1 MGPSK
6 KDSLTKKGIHG
17 FIWNFSGSVVQ
28 IVLQL
33 LVIGILSR
41 LLTPEEFGVVAIIMI
56 VVSFTKQITTM
67 GIASSLVQL
76 PELTSKHIS
85 LAYTFSILLGTVLG
99 FAYYALTP
107 LFAEFFNIQKDIEAL
122 QFFSIFFPLVSFG
135 SVGEALLSR
144 KFRFDVGVK
153 IGLIAYLIGSGTVSI
168 TMAYLGFGYWSL
180 IWGQF
185 IGLCITICLTIYY
198 EVPKFSLR
206 LEKQPLK
213 DLFFFGSGHTLGII
227 FNFFGEKADNIV
239 VGKILG
245 TALLGFYSKAF
256 QLYSIPAS
264 FFGTIFD
271 KVLFPILSQKQ
282 NDIKKLSS
290 FYTFSTTF
298 CFGLL
303 VPVSVLIL
311 INAELIIDAFLG
323 NQWKSA
329 VLPLQLLIL
338 GLAFRFGTRINK
350 SYLKSLGI
358 VYRGAYYQLIFAVLM
373 FVCTYIGG
381 QIYSLPGV
389 AAGVLVATLI
399 NYVQIAYR
407 LYKVLDFSG
416 IALIKDLSKNIIFH
430 LLFVLST
437 VLLYYFGIT
446 SKWIHLIITVT
457 VYLPIIVF
465 YFKSKKNIIFTPN
478 NLPMFILVAN
488 SLPGKIKN
496 YMGRVPI
503 FRDFFAQHS

>member
-6 KDSLTKKGIHG
+6 NDSLTKKGIKG

-56 VVSFTKQITTM
+56 VVNFTRQITRM
-67 GIASSLVQL
+67 GIASSLIQL
-76 PELTSKHIS
+76 PVITDKHIA
-85 LAYTFSILLGTVLG
+85 LGYTSSIVLGTLLGFV
-99 FAYYALTP
+99 YYLLTP
-107 LFAEFFNIQKDIEAL
+107 LFADFFNIQKDLDAL

-153 IGLIAYLIGSGTVSI
+153 IGLIAYLIGSGIVSVA
-168 TMAYLGFGYWSL
+168 MAFLGFGYWSL

-185 IGLCITICLTIYY
+185 ITLCFTIILTIYY

-206 LEKQPLK
+206 WEKQPLK

-290 FYTFSTTF
+290 FYTFSTTL

-303 VPVSVLIL
+303 IPISVLIL
-311 INAELIIDAFLG
+311 INSELIIDAFLG

-338 GLAFRFGTRINK
+338 GLSFRFGTRINK

-358 VYRGAYYQLIFAVLM
+358 VYRGAYYQLIFALLM
-373 FVCTYIGG
+373 FVCTYVGG
-381 QIYSLPGV
+381 QLYSLPGV
-389 AAGVLVATLI
+389 AAGVLVATVI

-407 LYKVLDFSG
+407 LYKLLDFSG
-416 IALIKDLSKNIIFH
+416 IGLIKDLSKNIMFH
-430 LLFVLST
+430 FIFVLAT
-437 VLLYYFGIT
+437 MLLYYFGIT
-446 SKWIHLIITVT
+446 SKWIHLAITVI
-457 VYLPIIVF
+457 VYLPIFVL
-465 YFKSKKNIIFTPN
+465 YFKSKKNIVFTPN
-478 NLPMFILVAN
+478 NRPMFITVSN

-503 FRDFFAQHS
+503 FKDFFAQHS